1 MAHHA
6 KDPVKLQMDPDHFID
21 NWVDFFWSKNLTD
34 NNFADIEFKCKDGSV
49 KAHSHL
55 IRRSCPLIGR
65 VLNEEM
71 WCQSE
76 HFVIV
81 VEDFETETVSK
92 FLQIIYTGKTKV
104 SNPEQFEEIKEFGF
118 KQLGFFMVINWNIFV
133 DTEETK
139 AKITG
144 KEDSMVSATSR
155 FPIHSITKTESIQEN
170 EMLNDPLY
178 LTKNHECNFS
188 KLPESPSDLLNT
200 IYNDIGANH
209 LNLNSTLKVEG
220 YLTNSDSKLPT
231 ITVEQEKSSSTQRTV
246 TA

>member
-6 KDPVKLQMDPDHFID
+6 KDPVKLQMDPDRFID
-21 NWVDFFWSKNLTD
+21 NLVDFFWSKKLTD

-76 HFVIV
+76 NFVIVV
-81 VEDFETETVSK
+81 VEDFEKETVSK
-92 FLQIIYTGKTKV
+92 FLQIIYTGRTEV

-133 DTEETK
+133 DTQQTK

-144 KEDSMVSATSR
+144 KEDSMVSATSL
-155 FPIHSITKTESIQEN
+155 FPIHSSTKTESIQEN
-170 EMLNDPLY
+170 EMINDPLY
-178 LTKNHECNFS
+178 LTENHESNFS

-209 LNLNSTLKVEG
+209 LSLNSTLKVEG
-220 YLTNSDSKLPT
+220 
-231 ITVEQEKSSSTQRTV
+231 
-246 TA
+246 